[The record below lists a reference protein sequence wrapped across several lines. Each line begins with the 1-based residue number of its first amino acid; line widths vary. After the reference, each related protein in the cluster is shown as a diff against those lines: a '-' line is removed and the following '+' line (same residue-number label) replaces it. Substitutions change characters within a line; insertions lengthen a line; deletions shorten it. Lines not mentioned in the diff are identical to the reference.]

1 MAIGYI
7 TDINA
12 EFARLQTKVNKNL
25 KTIDGYTP
33 KNNKCFCYP
42 FNYLTLNNNSGVKVI
57 LKYELF
63 NNTQSTTATIKY
75 YPVVGNNPVLLC
87 VPVNYKGQEKNFD
100 NSVQFANFP
109 PLPWSYDVF
118 KNWAALNSNSIAMSF
133 AQKGL
138 SVASAASTGNIVGV
152 IGGVTSTAAELA
164 NMADRQQ
171 QPDEMKGTPQGNALL
186 YSGGAGVFA
195 RCECC
200 KSEYI
205 SKVDDYFTRYG
216 YLINEVKKPLLHNRK
231 NFDYIQTRDIDITG
245 AIPSDDL
252 EELCNI
258 FNNGVTIWHNPNT
271 FGDYGVDN
279 SPINS

>member
-7 TDINA
+7 TDIDA
-12 EFARLQTKVNKNL
+12 EFARLETEINKNL

-63 NNTQSTTATIKY
+63 NNPQSTTATIKY

-87 VPVNYKGQEKNFD
+87 VPVNYKGQAKNFD

-109 PLPWSYDVF
+109 PLPWAYDVF

-138 SVASAASTGNIVGV
+138 SVASAAATGNLGGV
-152 IGGVTSTAAELA
+152 IGGITSTAAELA

-171 QPDEMKGTPQGNALL
+171 QPDEMKGMPQGNALL

-200 KSEYI
+200 KTEYI

-231 NFDYIQTRDIDITG
+231 NFDYIQTRDIDIIG
-245 AIPSDDL
+245 AIPNDDL
-252 EELCNI
+252 DELCNI
-258 FNNGVTIWHNPNT
+258 FNNGVTLWHNTET
-271 FGDYGVDN
+271 FGDYDVDN
-279 SPINS
+279 STI

>member
-7 TDINA
+7 TDFDC
-12 EFARLQTKVNKNL
+12 EFTRLETEVYKNL
-25 KTIDGYTP
+25 KTIDGYIP
-33 KNNKCFCYP
+33 KNKKCFCYP
-42 FNYLTLNNNSGVKVI
+42 YNYLTLNNNSGVKVI

-63 NNTQSTTATIKY
+63 NNPKNSTVTIKY
-75 YPVVGNNPVLLC
+75 FPVVGNNPVLLC
-87 VPVNYKGQEKNFD
+87 VPLNYKGQARNFD
-100 NSVQFANFP
+100 YSVQFANFP

-118 KNWAALNSNSIAMSF
+118 KNWAALNTNSIAMSF

-138 SVASAASTGNIVGV
+138 SVASAAVTGNLGGV

-164 NMADRQQ
+164 SMADKAN
-171 QPDEMKGTPQGNALL
+171 QPDEVRGTTQGNALL

-231 NFDYIQTRDIDITG
+231 NFDYIQTANIDLVG
-245 AIPSDDL
+245 AVPAEDL

-258 FNNGVTIWHNPNT
+258 FNNGVTLWHNPET
-271 FGDYGVDN
+271 FGDYYVDN
-279 SPINS
+279 STI

>member
-12 EFARLQTKVNKNL
+12 EFARLNTYVNKNL

-33 KNNKCFCYP
+33 KNKKCFCYP
-42 FNYLTLNNNSGVKVI
+42 YNYLTLNNNSGVKVI

-63 NNTQSTTATIKY
+63 NNPQNSTATINY

-87 VPVNYKGQEKNFD
+87 VPVNYKGQAKNFD
-100 NSVQFANFP
+100 YSVQFANFP

-118 KNWAALNSNSIAMSF
+118 KNWAALNTNSIAMSF

-138 SVASAASTGNIVGV
+138 SVASAAVTGNLAGV

-164 NMADRQQ
+164 SMADKAK
-171 QPDEMKGTPQGNALL
+171 QPDEVIGTPQGNALI

-200 KSEYI
+200 KAEYI

-231 NFDYIQTRDIDITG
+231 NFDYIQTADIDLVG
-245 AIPSDDL
+245 AVPAEDL

-258 FNNGVTIWHNPNT
+258 FNNGVTLWHNPET
-271 FGDYGVDN
+271 FGDYDADN
-279 SPINS
+279 STI

>member
-12 EFARLQTKVNKNL
+12 EFARLETEVSKNL

-63 NNTQSTTATIKY
+63 NNPQSATATIKY

-87 VPVNYKGQEKNFD
+87 VPVNYKGQAKNFD

-138 SVASAASTGNIVGV
+138 SVASAAVTGNLGGV

-164 NMADRQQ
+164 NMADKAQ
-171 QPDEMKGTPQGNALL
+171 QPDEVRGTPQGNALL

>member
-1 MAIGYI
+1 M
-7 TDINA
+7 
-12 EFARLQTKVNKNL
+12 
-25 KTIDGYTP
+25 
-33 KNNKCFCYP
+33 
-42 FNYLTLNNNSGVKVI
+42 
-57 LKYELF
+57 
-63 NNTQSTTATIKY
+63 
-75 YPVVGNNPVLLC
+75 GNNPVLLC

-138 SVASAASTGNIVGV
+138 SVASAAATGNLGGV

-200 KSEYI
+200 KTEYI

>member
-12 EFARLQTKVNKNL
+12 EATRLQTEVNKNL

-33 KNNKCFCYP
+33 KNKKCFCYP
-42 FNYLTLNNNSGVKVI
+42 YNYLTLNNNSGVKVI

-63 NNTQSTTATIKY
+63 NHPQSSKGTIRY

-87 VPVNYKGQEKNFD
+87 VPINYKGQSKNFD

-118 KNWAALNSNSIAMSF
+118 KNWAALNTNSIAMSF

-138 SVASAASTGNIVGV
+138 SVASAAVTGNLGGV

-164 NMADRQQ
+164 SMADKAKQT
-171 QPDEMKGTPQGNALL
+171 DEVIGTPQGNALI

-231 NFDYIQTRDIDITG
+231 NFDYIQTADIDLVG
-245 AIPSDDL
+245 AVPAEDL

-258 FNNGVTIWHNPNT
+258 FNNGVTLWHNPET
-271 FGDYGVDN
+271 FGDYDADN
-279 SPINS
+279 STI

>member
-7 TDINA
+7 TDLNA
-12 EFARLQTKVNKNL
+12 DGFLRLQTTVAKNL

-33 KNNKCFCYP
+33 KNKKCFCYP
-42 FNYLTLNNNSGVKVI
+42 YNYMTLNNNSGVKVV

-63 NNTQSTTATIKY
+63 DNATNPNVTINY

-87 VPVNYKGQEKNFD
+87 VPVKYKGQEKNFD

-109 PLPWSYDVF
+109 PLPWRYDVF
-118 KNWAALNSNSIAMSF
+118 KNWAAMNSNSISMNF
-133 AQKGL
+133 MQKAL
-138 SVASAASTGNIVGV
+138 SVGTAAVTGNAGGV
-152 IGGVTSTAAELA
+152 IGGIQSTVSELA
-164 NMADRQQ
+164 NMADKAQ
-171 QPDEMKGTPQGNALL
+171 QPDEVRGTPQGNALL

-231 NFDYIQTRDIDITG
+231 NFDYIQTADIDLVG
-245 AIPSDDL
+245 AVPAEDL

-258 FNNGVTIWHNPNT
+258 FNNGVTLWHNPET
-271 FGDYGVDN
+271 FGDYDADN
-279 SPINS
+279 GTI

>member
-1 MAIGYI
+1 MSIGYI
-7 TDINA
+7 TDINS
-12 EFARLQTKVNKNL
+12 EFVKLETEVNKNL
-25 KTIDGYTP
+25 KTIDGYIP
-33 KNNKCFCYP
+33 KNKKCFCYP
-42 FNYLTLNNNSGVKVI
+42 YNYLTLNNNSGVKVI

-63 NNTQSTTATIKY
+63 NNPQSATGTIKY

-87 VPVNYKGQEKNFD
+87 VPLNYKGQAKNFD

-133 AQKGL
+133 VQKGL
-138 SVASAASTGNIVGV
+138 SVASAAVTGNLGGV
-152 IGGVTSTAAELA
+152 IGGVNSTAAELA
-164 NMADRQQ
+164 SMADKAH
-171 QPDEMKGTPQGNALL
+171 QPDEVRGTPQGNALL

-216 YLINEVKKPLLHNRK
+216 YLINEVKKPLLRNRK
-231 NFDYIQTRDIDITG
+231 NFDYIQTADINLVG
-245 AIPSDDL
+245 AVPVEDL

-258 FNNGVTIWHNPNT
+258 FNNGVTLWHNPET
-271 FGDYGVDN
+271 FGDYDVDN
-279 SPINS
+279 STI

>member
-12 EFARLQTKVNKNL
+12 EFARLETEVNKNL

-63 NNTQSTTATIKY
+63 NNPKRTTATIRY

-87 VPVNYKGQEKNFD
+87 VPVNYKGQAKNFD

-109 PLPWSYDVF
+109 PLPWAYDVF
-118 KNWAALNSNSIAMSF
+118 KNWAALNSNTIAMSF

-138 SVASAASTGNIVGV
+138 SVASAAVTGNLGGV
-152 IGGVTSTAAELA
+152 IGGITSTASELA

-171 QPDEMKGTPQGNALL
+171 QPDEMKGTPQGNSLL

-200 KSEYI
+200 KTEYI
-205 SKVDDYFTRYG
+205 K
-216 YLINEVKKPLLHNRK
+216 
-231 NFDYIQTRDIDITG
+231 
-245 AIPSDDL
+245 
-252 EELCNI
+252 
-258 FNNGVTIWHNPNT
+258 
-271 FGDYGVDN
+271 
-279 SPINS
+279 

>member
-12 EFARLQTKVNKNL
+12 EVSMLETKVKKNL

-33 KNNKCFCYP
+33 KNKKCFCYP
-42 FNYLTLNNNSGVKVI
+42 YNYLTLNNNSGVKVV

-63 NNTQSTTATIKY
+63 NNPQSSTATIKY

-87 VPVNYKGQEKNFD
+87 VPVYYKGQAKNFD
-100 NSVQFANFP
+100 YSVQFANFP

-118 KNWAALNSNSIAMSF
+118 KNWAALNTNSIAMSF

-138 SVASAASTGNIVGV
+138 SVASAAVTGNLGGV

-164 NMADRQQ
+164 SMADKAK
-171 QPDEMKGTPQGNALL
+171 QPDEVRGTPQGNALL

-195 RCECC
+195 RCEGC

-231 NFDYIQTRDIDITG
+231 NFDYIQTADIDLVG
-245 AIPSDDL
+245 AVPAEDL

-258 FNNGVTIWHNPNT
+258 FNNGVTLWHNPET
-271 FGDYGVDN
+271 FGDYDVDN
-279 SPINS
+279 STI

>member
-7 TDINA
+7 TDINS
-12 EFARLQTKVNKNL
+12 EFAMLLTEVNKNL

-63 NNTQSTTATIKY
+63 NNTQSPTATIRY

-87 VPVNYKGQEKNFD
+87 VPLNYKGQVKNFD

-118 KNWAALNSNSIAMSF
+118 KNWSALNSNSIAMSF

-138 SVASAASTGNIVGV
+138 SVASAAATGNLGGV
-152 IGGVTSTAAELA
+152 IAGVTSTAAELA
-164 NMADRQQ
+164 NMADMQQ

-200 KSEYI
+200 KAEYI
-205 SKVDDYFTRYG
+205 SIVDDYFTRYG
-216 YLINEVKKPLLHNRK
+216 YLINEVRKPLLHNRK

-245 AIPSDDL
+245 TIPSDDL

>member
-12 EFARLQTKVNKNL
+12 EFARLETEVNKNL

-33 KNNKCFCYP
+33 KNKKCFCYP
-42 FNYLTLNNNSGVKVI
+42 YNYLTLNNNSGVKVV

-63 NNTQSTTATIKY
+63 NNPQSATATIKY

-87 VPVNYKGQEKNFD
+87 VPTNYKGQAKNFD

-138 SVASAASTGNIVGV
+138 SVASAAVTGNLGGV

-164 NMADRQQ
+164 NMADKAQ
-171 QPDEMKGTPQGNALL
+171 QPDEVKGTPQGNALL

-231 NFDYIQTRDIDITG
+231 NFDYIQTKDIDITG
-245 AIPSDDL
+245 GIPTEDL
-252 EELCNI
+252 EELCSI
-258 FNNGVTIWHNPNT
+258 FNNGVTIWHNPKT
-271 FGDYGVDN
+271 FGDYDVDN
-279 SPINS
+279 SPI